1 MDAVRLGK
9 ARYRLVWTARLQVD
23 TAEVVQREPLR
34 IPTDISC
41 EVERFAETLGGLVK
55 PTEFQTELTVVV
67 QAYPEESGI
76 ADIAQYLQGS
86 RRMLQ
91 GGLRSL
97 QLVIRVRERDR
108 GLRLAG
114 LVADLT
120 ADLQRLLKHREGL
133 FVTHP
138 GKRLAQVLQHPRLS
152 LTVPGTAG
160 AVRPDPVRDD
170 AIRPV
175 VTPVEGGE
183 QRR

>member
-9 ARYRLVWTARLQVD
+9 ARHRLVWTARLQVD

-67 QAYPEESGI
+67 QAYPEESGV

-97 QLVIRVRERDR
+97 QLVVRVRERDR
-108 GLRLAG
+108 GLRL
-114 LVADLT
+114 
-120 ADLQRLLKHREGL
+120 
-133 FVTHP
+133 
-138 GKRLAQVLQHPRLS
+138 
-152 LTVPGTAG
+152 
-160 AVRPDPVRDD
+160 
-170 AIRPV
+170 
-175 VTPVEGGE
+175 
-183 QRR
+183 